1 MKNMGITEIR
11 KSLKKRIQF
20 DEVACGGYL
29 APYFQEIL
37 DTINELWKEGY
48 IRNFSDDILRLLNG
62 YQINTGDY
70 DGCHILQTLDL
81 RSVEMTKTSVKAFGT
96 YICE

>member
-1 MKNMGITEIR
+1 MKNMGIAEIR
-11 KSLKKRIQF
+11 KSLKKDIQF
-20 DEVACGGYL
+20 DTALGGGYL

-70 DGCHILQTLDL
+70 DGCHISQTLDL
-81 RSVEMTKTSVKAFGT
+81 HSVEMTKASVKAFGT
-96 YICE
+96 YVCR